1 MQGTAVLTPQTSRWS
16 QRTLVTRLSD
26 LIVEFARD
34 WQLQHDLH
42 PSFDMQL
49 RSVIFLAAVIV
60 QVSSGNKS
68 TSKTLKLNGW
78 YSCSEYTFSGTGS
91 SDAQTAECATYSA
104 PLCYPGVCEAPEWAD
119 QTVDI
124 FVKRLRAADPKIATN
139 VWLLQEGPG
148 FASNDLE
155 SQMAT
160 LYRKLKGAANVYTM
174 DHRGTGRSTFL
185 DCSAAQAA
193 TSGSPAGN
201 TIKPSEVPSCAKAL
215 ERKYGDLA
223 SFSTTSAAKDLV
235 TLVSEFSNGKNTIVY
250 GVSYGSLLVERIMHL
265 DPPQVTGYVLDG
277 VATTTR
283 ATADLFPY
291 FSRADTG
298 FGEVGDAFMDLC
310 AQDRGCSAHFKKPH
324 TLASTL
330 YDLLDEFDNNPN
342 STCAAIVGRLGL
354 GSEEAPPSYNLRV
367 FLGRLLQDSIMRNA
381 IPPLVY
387 RLNRCQVKDVDVLNY
402 FFKTFAE
409 IYRGLKGPYF
419 SELLYYLIVFS
430 EGWERPQPSM
440 TEMTKRFTDYGI
452 AAETYAI
459 PPLYCAFSKE
469 KSKACNKFKLGNYDV
484 QGIIYKARRVL
495 ERERYNSEPG
505 ECAVDEQQIGP
516 SDTA

>member
-1 MQGTAVLTPQTSRWS
+1 MYAPFAQQTIIANSVVALRYPCTSWS

-68 TSKTLKLNGW
+68 TSKTSKLNGW

-250 GVSYGSLLVERIMHL
+250 GVSYGSLLIRVYCWSHKKSVLHL
-265 DPPQVTGYVLDG
+265 SDFCGCVMDGLLPGMYVAMASL
-277 VATTTR
+277 R
-283 ATADLFPY
+283 RRS
-291 FSRADTG
+291 FS
-298 FGEVGDAFMDLC
+298 
-310 AQDRGCSAHFKKPH
+310 
-324 TLASTL
+324 
-330 YDLLDEFDNNPN
+330 
-342 STCAAIVGRLGL
+342 
-354 GSEEAPPSYNLRV
+354 
-367 FLGRLLQDSIMRNA
+367 
-381 IPPLVY
+381 
-387 RLNRCQVKDVDVLNY
+387 
-402 FFKTFAE
+402 
-409 IYRGLKGPYF
+409 
-419 SELLYYLIVFS
+419 
-430 EGWERPQPSM
+430 
-440 TEMTKRFTDYGI
+440 
-452 AAETYAI
+452 
-459 PPLYCAFSKE
+459 
-469 KSKACNKFKLGNYDV
+469 
-484 QGIIYKARRVL
+484 
-495 ERERYNSEPG
+495 
-505 ECAVDEQQIGP
+505 
-516 SDTA
+516 